1 MAGPMKLTPKQAR
14 FVQEYLIDLNAAQA
28 AIRAGYSA
36 KTARVICHENLTKP
50 DIAAAIEK
58 AMAERAER
66 AELTGEMVVDEL
78 RKIGFAN
85 MADYM
90 KSTPQGDPYLDFSGL
105 TRDQTAALREVT
117 VEDVGGGKRVKFK
130 LHDKRAALVDLGRH
144 LGLFDAKHKQPDAP
158 VEVDVDDMRE
168 TILRALDRLAAAQ
181 REEGGDPGD
190 EPRTITEVPTAVEL
204 VEREAAAAAARP
216 KAEYAP
222 GSLEYQALH
231 PDWTPQED

>member
-1 MAGPMKLTPKQAR
+1 
-14 FVQEYLIDLNAAQA
+14 
-28 AIRAGYSA
+28 
-36 KTARVICHENLTKP
+36 VIGHENLTKP

-58 AMAERAER
+58 ARAERAER
-66 AELTGEMVVDEL
+66 AELTGDMVVDEL

-117 VEDVGGGKRVKFK
+117 IEDVVGGKRVKFK

-144 LGLFDAKHKQPDAP
+144 LGLFDTKHKPPDAP
-158 VEVDVDDMRE
+158 VEVDVDIDDMRD
-168 TILRALDRLAAAQ
+168 TVLRALARLHDAQ
-181 REEGGDPGD
+181 NAEGGDRGD

-204 VEREAAAAAARP
+204 VEGEAAAAAARP

-231 PDWTPQED
+231 PDWTPQEH